1 LLLLQRR
8 FLEEVRDPARR
19 IGPEQMWNVIRCVNS
34 EMCQGPVI
42 VTSQYLVEHPSAALR
57 ARMRWLEGTYKVRNS
72 LAHRLGMVE
81 MIDVKPP
88 RVPIES
94 VKDKDTL
101 KAVWLK
107 PKMFI

>member
-1 LLLLQRR
+1 MRKQRN
-8 FLEEVRDPARR
+8 A
-19 IGPEQMWNVIRCVNS
+19 S
-34 EMCQGPVI
+34 GPVI

-94 VKDKDTL
+94 VKDKDTDTL